1 MIDMKKIIT
10 IVAIFILYVFA
21 YNTDIF
27 GIRGT
32 AVSKNSTGKGKE
44 PVPILNPESLAKPIY
59 EYPGVKRD
67 VFSPVAKPAV
77 KRPKRP
83 KVVAKPKAIVPEPP
97 KPVDVFKSSL
107 TFMGFKEQETER
119 TVYLSDSDDEV
130 FIIRKGDTMI
140 DKFEVI
146 ELTDE
151 ILTLIDRETGE
162 RSSIDLRGGD
172 AEDIEGTSDQ

>member
-1 MIDMKKIIT
+1 MIDMKKIII
-10 IVAIFILYVFA
+10 IVAIFLLYIFA

-32 AVSKNSTGKGKE
+32 AVTKNDRSNGKE

-67 VFSPVAKPAV
+67 VFSPVAKPV
-77 KRPKRP
+77 KKRPKRP
-83 KVVAKPKAIVPEPP
+83 KVIVKPKVEEPP
-97 KPVDVFKSSL
+97 PPKAVEVFSSTL
-107 TFMGFKEQETER
+107 SFMGFKEQETER
-119 TVYLSDSDDEV
+119 TVYLSDADDEV
-130 FIIRKGDTMI
+130 FIIRKGDTMT

-151 ILTLIDRETGE
+151 TLTLIDRETGE
-162 RSSIDLRGGD
+162 RSSIDLKTEEIPD
-172 AEDIEGTSDQ
+172 E